1 MTRDQ
6 QNQQAMELTLSDPEK
21 EHLRMIADAIER
33 KASIETDE
41 AMLAALI
48 RKCMIRTNGKE
59 LRLTELGR
67 RQVQN

>member
-1 MTRDQ
+1 MDI
-6 QNQQAMELTLSDPEK
+6 ELSAAER
-21 EHLRMIADAIER
+21 EHLRRIADAIER